1 MTYQYKRPDGELHK
15 VSLRKWHKVFARGGR
30 WPFVVA
36 YVYVTEDRAI
46 IHFKTSVIGKIAL
59 VLLLPM
65 IYPVGVFLGGHK
77 EVAEEIKRTLF
88 QNKYGS
94 FGVDHAYRDTESWDK
109 LMWLIEDWDL

>member
-15 VSLRKWHKVFARGGR
+15 VSLRKWHKVFARRGR

-36 YVYVTEDRAI
+36 YVYINHLGAV

-59 VLLLPM
+59 VLLLPVL
-65 IYPVGVFLGGHK
+65 YLVGVFLGGHK

-88 QNKYGS
+88 QNKYGA
-94 FGVDHAYRDTESWDK
+94 FGVDHAYHDTESWDK
-109 LMWLIEDWDL
+109 LML